1 MFDAGTQMTIHQLA
15 SSHEHLCTCVGN
27 KEKKREKQTNA
38 DITAFSFIFEGPPL
52 FAPFTDP
59 LCSLFLHLKSKFK
72 EIFNGLKQ
80 NGVRN

>member
-27 KEKKREKQTNA
+27 KEKKRKKTRVKHA

-52 FAPFTDP
+52 CFFY
-59 LCSLFLHLKSKFK
+59 LLLHF
-72 EIFNGLKQ
+72 EAFFYI
-80 NGVRN
+80 